1 MKIKLSPEIAYLIGF
16 WRKRRLYDGLGVVGG
31 PEMQEI
37 FVKGAIDNCLT
48 TPEKMISNE
57 KGLLFHHSAY
67 KRFFFEIEQDQLERF
82 KYLNEYAANYL
93 AGTFDSVG
101 EIDDKGRVF
110 LMKTNHQ
117 DEMLLIRLGFGAI
130 RKKDILL
137 IGKPV
142 AFLTFIKNYVKKYK
156 DHKVFEYLKDKAKK
170 GKQKEKDCKVA
181 EACIQKQA
189 TNL

>member
-1 MKIKLSPEIAYLIGF
+1 MKIKLSQELAYLIGF
-16 WRKRRLYDGLGVVGG
+16 WRKRRLYEGLGVIGG
-31 PEMQEI
+31 SDMQEI
-37 FVKGAIDNCLT
+37 FVKGALDNSLT

-57 KGLLFHHSAY
+57 RGSFFHHSAY

-82 KYLNEYAANYL
+82 KYLNEYAASYL

-130 RKKDILL
+130 RKKDVLL

-142 AFLTFIKNYVKKYK
+142 AFLTFIKNYVKRYK
-156 DHKVFEYLKDKAKK
+156 DHAVFEYIKNKAKK
-170 GKQKEKDCKVA
+170 GKKKEEGHEIA
-181 EACIQKQA
+181 EPKIAKQT